1 MFVVISGVFYMFNQ
15 EDTKS
20 YYYQKNAEE
29 VEVSD
34 IEGAEVPLTDV
45 LQTNAVVSIEKSE
58 VELYIHLCGAVKK
71 AGVYKGKQGDRVC
84 DLLEK
89 AGGFSEEAST
99 DYVNLAREVVD
110 GEKIYIPTLLEVKE
124 AKEAGSESPMLM
136 DTQAEV
142 ELSPTKV
149 TLVNINTASKAEL
162 MSLSG
167 IGEAKA
173 LAIMEYRENNRFERI
188 EDIKKVV
195 GIKEAVFSS
204 VKDKI
209 CVD

>member
-1 MFVVISGVFYMFNQ
+1 MISGVLLMYTQ
-15 EDTKS
+15 EDTNS
-20 YYYQKNAEE
+20 YYYQKTPE
-29 VEVSD
+29 VGGVSDVTQTEISEANVSVSDVSQREVS
-34 IEGAEVPLTDV
+34 PT
-45 LQTNAVVSIEKSE
+45 
-58 VELYIHLCGAVKK
+58 ELYIHLCGAVKN

-110 GEKIYIPTLLEVKE
+110 GEKIYIPTVLEVDA
-124 AKEAGSESPMLM
+124 AKETGSEPSMLIN
-136 DTQAEV
+136 TQVEV
-142 ELSPTKV
+142 EQSSASV
-149 TLVNINTASKAEL
+149 SLVNINTASKAEL
-162 MSLSG
+162 MTLSG

-173 LAIMEYRENNRFERI
+173 SAIMEYRENNRFEHI

-195 GIKEAVFSS
+195 GIKEAVFAS

>member
-1 MFVVISGVFYMFNQ
+1 MFNQ